1 MLDTAFTTVVNL
13 RAEDNTESFLTKD
26 LGLQCHY
33 IPVSDNVAPSDAQAF
48 EWLNLC
54 ADSAARP
61 IFIHCQSGHGRTST
75 FCILLRLAQGRKL
88 EDAIDEEVRHFGFK
102 PEHDVAQ
109 IAYLH
114 DVRHRM
120 KSGELI
126 LPAIP

>member
-1 MLDTAFTTVVNL
+1 VV
-13 RAEDNTESFLTKD
+13 DNSVPT
-26 LGLQCHY
+26 
-33 IPVSDNVAPSDAQAF
+33 DAQSL

-54 ADSAARP
+54 ADATARP
-61 IFIHCQSGHGRTST
+61 LFVHCQSGHGRTST

-88 EDAIDEEVRHFGFK
+88 EDAIDEEVKHFGLR